1 LLCVSGH
8 LVVIFIVLTLVF
20 MLKKIV
26 ITLIILIVLAV
37 GANFGLKFYA
47 QKKLPA
53 LLREQKNFPY
63 NVDYAKLDLN
73 VWAGNFSITDVR
85 LTPKTSATDTLKNT
99 LEARIDEISVHGLS
113 LWQLLKHNR
122 IEANR
127 VAVIRP
133 DATLHFTKRKYNVQ
147 DDAEKPFRQII
158 QTGSVSIE
166 KGRFQMLDSLGHP
179 KLRLANI
186 DFTLTN
192 IKVDS
197 STVEKNIPIRYRD
210 YTFSADS
217 LYYNAGVHY
226 NITAGKLSATDTSFT
241 AQKFHLVPKQ
251 TRKQFAQMIPVE
263 NDQFNI
269 QAADINVHNA
279 DWGFTNDTLYVH
291 TPEIVLGGVN
301 ANIYRSKEPKDD
313 PKRKKL
319 YSELLRTLNFDL
331 KAEKILFKNANLQYE
346 EQIEFSKPAAKVSF
360 SKFYA
365 TVSKVYSPVGKGKL
379 PLTTIDVQCLFMK
392 KAPLRVNWSFNT
404 LDTSDSFTIIG
415 HLQNIRSE
423 DINPVSQPLMNVTT
437 TGILNDVRFT
447 FNGNRERGSGRFAI
461 KYDDL
466 KVTLYKQDGKKKNK
480 LLTAVGNLLVKND
493 SKGRLTETTPEVER
507 KKDKSVFNFL
517 WRFVQQG
524 LKETVL
530 ADVIPKDK

>member
-1 LLCVSGH
+1 
-8 LVVIFIVLTLVF
+8 
-20 MLKKIV
+20 
-26 ITLIILIVLAV
+26 
-37 GANFGLKFYA
+37 
-47 QKKLPA
+47 
-53 LLREQKNFPY
+53 
-63 NVDYAKLDLN
+63 
-73 VWAGNFSITDVR
+73 
-85 LTPKTSATDTLKNT
+85 
-99 LEARIDEISVHGLS
+99 
-113 LWQLLKHNR
+113 
-122 IEANR
+122 
-127 VAVIRP
+127 
-133 DATLHFTKRKYNVQ
+133 
-147 DDAEKPFRQII
+147 
-158 QTGSVSIE
+158 
-166 KGRFQMLDSLGHP
+166 
-179 KLRLANI
+179 
-186 DFTLTN
+186 
-192 IKVDS
+192 
-197 STVEKNIPIRYRD
+197 
-210 YTFSADS
+210 
-217 LYYNAGVHY
+217 
-226 NITAGKLSATDTSFT
+226 
-241 AQKFHLVPKQ
+241 
-251 TRKQFAQMIPVE
+251 MIPVE

-331 KAEKILFKNANLQYE
+331 KAEKILFKNADLQYE

-404 LDTSDSFTIIG
+404 LDLSDSFTIIG

-423 DINPVSQPLMNVTT
+423 DINPVSQPLMNVST
-437 TGILNDVRFT
+437 TGILNDIRFT

-466 KVTLYKQDGKKKNK
+466 KVELYKKDGKKKNK
-480 LLTAVGNLLVKND
+480 LLTIVGNLLVKDD
-493 SKGRLTETTPEVER
+493 SKGRLNETMPEVER

-530 ADVIPKDK
+530 AGIVPKDK

>member
-1 LLCVSGH
+1 
-8 LVVIFIVLTLVF
+8 
-20 MLKKIV
+20 MKKIV
-26 ITLIILIVLAV
+26 ITLIILIIIAV
-37 GANFGLKFYA
+37 MANFGLKYYA

-53 LLREQKNFPY
+53 LLKEQKNFPY
-63 NVDYAKLDLN
+63 NVEYAALDLN
-73 VWAGNFSITDVR
+73 VWAGNFSLTDVR
-85 LTPKTSATDTLKNT
+85 LTPKVSAADTLKNT
-99 LEARIDEISVHGLS
+99 LEAHIDELSVRGLS

-122 IEANR
+122 IKANR
-127 VAVIRP
+127 LEVIRP
-133 DATLHFTKRKYNVQ
+133 DATLHFTKRKYNVK

-166 KGRFQMLDSLGHP
+166 KGRFRMLDSLEHP

-186 DFTLTN
+186 NFTLTN
-192 IKVDS
+192 ISVDS
-197 STVEKNIPIRYRD
+197 ASVEKNIPIRYRD

-226 NITAGKLSATDTSFT
+226 NITAGKLTATDTSFS
-241 AQKFHLVPKQ
+241 AKQFHLVPKQ
-251 TRKQFAQMIPVE
+251 TRKEFARMVPLE

-279 DWGFTNDTLYVH
+279 DWGFANDTLYVH
-291 TPEIVLGGVN
+291 TPQMVFNKVH
-301 ANIYRSKEPKDD
+301 ANIYRSKEPQDD

-331 KAEKILFKNANLQYE
+331 KAEKILFKDTDLQYE
-346 EQIEFSKPAAKVSF
+346 EQISFSKPAAKVSF

-365 TVSKVYSPVGKGKL
+365 TVHNVYSPVGKGKL
-379 PLTTIDVQCLFMK
+379 PLTTIDVQCLFMR
-392 KAPLRVNWSFNT
+392 KAPLKVNWSFNT

-415 HLQNIRSE
+415 HLQNVKSE
-423 DINPVSQPLMNVTT
+423 DINPVSQPLMNVST
-437 TGILNDVRFT
+437 TGLLNDIRFT

-466 KVTLYKQDGKKKNK
+466 KVELYQKDGKKKNK
-480 LLTAVGNLLVKND
+480 LMSFVGNLLVKDD

-517 WRFVQQG
+517 WLFVQQG

-530 ADVIPKDK
+530 ADIIPKGK